1 MLFAF
6 IASGSFTA
14 SRADMHSREENPV
27 EAKSTP
33 KTKAKNSKY
42 SKLKLWTKT
51 QIAKIFPN
59 FAFFV

>member
-33 KTKAKNSKY
+33 KTHKINTMGKKKKH
-42 SKLKLWTKT
+42 KL
-51 QIAKIFPN
+51 PR
-59 FAFFV
+59 FA